1 MSLVK
6 NLKVNFKDFSLDIP
20 HLEILDQGVTVLSG
34 PSGSGKSTLFNA
46 LIGLENA
53 VGMIWDFNGRDLARL
68 KPPERN
74 IGVVFQSLDL
84 FPHLT
89 ARENIEFA
97 AKSRRIES
105 KIYNEKIQSYAK
117 VLSLESIL
125 DKKASLLSGG
135 EKQRVAFLRAVVG
148 GPTILLLDEPFSSLD
163 IDLRNESRQLLKAII
178 KKENIPVFLITHD
191 PEDVQALADRVY
203 NLKGGK
209 LV

>member
-20 HLEILDQGVTVLSG
+20 ELEILDQGVTVLSG

-46 LIGLENA
+46 LIGLETTSS
-53 VGMIWDFNGRDLARL
+53 MSWDFNGRDLAKL

-97 AKSRRIES
+97 AKSR
-105 KIYNEKIQSYAK
+105 KIDIKVYREKIQSYAK

-135 EKQRVAFLRAVVG
+135 EKQRVAFLRAVIG
-148 GPTILLLDEPFSSLD
+148 APAILLLDEPFSSLD

-178 KKENIPVFLITHD
+178 QQENIPVLLITHD
-191 PEDVQALADRVY
+191 PEDVQALADKVY
-203 NLKGGK
+203 NLKSGK
-209 LV
+209 LF